1 MNNLEIACFNL
12 VEDILTNRPKN
23 LSGEEEQYGADDS
36 SKIIE
41 IINFQIETV
50 NKYKNVLT
58 DDGYRLLIKIYS
70 GLKELVESKII

>member
-1 MNNLEIACFNL
+1 MNFPDSERARLIEA
-12 VEDILTNRPKN
+12 EWESTGSK
-23 LSGEEEQYGADDS
+23 EEKYGADDS